1 MTSKDLK
8 NVLEK
13 HKKWLRNENGG
24 EKADLRGADLR
35 EANLREADLRGAD
48 LSGANLRE
56 ANLRG
61 AYLDEANLDETNLRG
76 AYLRG
81 AYLRGADL
89 RRADL
94 RGTYLRGVD
103 LSGAYLSGADL
114 RGADLRGAYLR
125 GANLS
130 GANLRGAYLSEA
142 KLDEAKLDE
151 AENIPYIPMICPE
164 EGSLIGYKKVKYV
177 YIIKLFIP
185 AEAKR
190 SSSTSR
196 KCRCEF
202 ADVLEIVNFK
212 TGETID
218 KIVNDNYKETIYETG
233 KRVYP
238 DSFDNN
244 RWNECSNGIH
254 FFINRKEAEMY

>member
-13 HKKWLRNENGG
+13 HKKWLRNENDG
-24 EKADLRGADLR
+24 EK
-35 EANLREADLRGAD
+35 AD
-48 LSGANLRE
+48 LSGANLRKANLRE
-56 ANLRG
+56 ANLS
-61 AYLDEANLDETNLRG
+61 E
-76 AYLRG
+76 
-81 AYLRGADL
+81 
-89 RRADL
+89 
-94 RGTYLRGVD
+94 
-103 LSGAYLSGADL
+103 
-114 RGADLRGAYLR
+114 
-125 GANLS
+125 ANLS
-130 GANLRGAYLSEA
+130 GANLS
-142 KLDEAKLDE
+142 EAKLDE

-164 EGSLIGYKKVKYV
+164 EGSFIGYKKVKCE
-177 YIIKLFIP
+177 YIVKLLIP

-190 SSSTSR
+190 SSATSR

-218 KIVNDNYKETIYETG
+218 KIVNDNYTETIYETG